1 MEQIRIF
8 EYPFKPLAT
17 TKGKQ
22 NIYKGTKYPFASE
35 ICAILYF
42 LTSWAHVHYSFIPSN
57 LAILSLLSTY
67 EAPMQVH
74 QDNAGGD
81 AKNLTNKQKWI
92 WVRHAINK
100 NVKYNIFFTF

>member
-8 EYPFKPLAT
+8 AYPFKPLAA

-22 NIYKGTKYPFASE
+22 NIYKGTKYPLVSE
-35 ICAILYF
+35 MCAILYF
-42 LTSWAHVHYSFIPSN
+42 LTNWAHIHYSFIPSN

-67 EAPMQVH
+67 EVPMQVH

-81 AKNLTNKQKWI
+81 AKNLTNKKPDMGSPC
-92 WVRHAINK
+92 HK
-100 NVKYNIFFTF
+100 